1 MGEQANGLSN
11 SKVLS
16 KESKKS
22 SYNSSWK
29 RGSRKISIVGRIF
42 TNIQRAFYFI
52 A

>member
-1 MGEQANGLSN
+1 MDGQTNGLSN

-16 KESKKS
+16 KESKKR

-29 RGSRKISIVGRIF
+29 SGSRKISIVGRIF
-42 TNIQRAFYFI
+42 KNIKCSFYFI